1 MRGYKT
7 KEEMM
12 RNASAESN
20 STQKVQKRSPRKHYK
35 VIMFFM
41 IVLILGV
48 VAIISYN
55 HKTFEHPSDY
65 EYTDSD
71 KIVIDSKNEDSIC
84 TDSLIV
90 DDDGI
95 YMIDYV
101 AFRLL
106 SDSSLVAHIEINTP
120 EECLGKKRISVYM
133 RFWQSNYQS
142 HIADEEG
149 MQLYVENDINFSGSA
164 IDGTLRISKKI
175 LDRIRANCYGD
186 YTIFDVCIYD
196 YNTRD
201 AIYPYIGKLYHSKEK
216 YGKSDVL
223 RKTQIHQE
231 R

>member
-12 RNASAESN
+12 QNASAESN

-35 VIMFFM
+35 VIMFLM

-120 EECLGKKRISVYM
+120 EECLGKK
-133 RFWQSNYQS
+133 
-142 HIADEEG
+142 

-175 LDRIRANCYGD
+175 MDRIRANCYGD